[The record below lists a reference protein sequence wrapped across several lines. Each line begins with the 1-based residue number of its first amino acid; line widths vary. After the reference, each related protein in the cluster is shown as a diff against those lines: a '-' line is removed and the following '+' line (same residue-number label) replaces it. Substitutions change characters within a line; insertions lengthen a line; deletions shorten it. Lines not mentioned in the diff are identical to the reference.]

1 MCQVLFLL
9 QLCTVVVIA
18 LVNGLSLGQP
28 ATPHAGSP
36 SAAALPA
43 PPPPAAPGA
52 KPDGSGANSSLSD
65 DVVRSHQLL
74 LMLVVR
80 VRVRVTLTLTPTLT
94 LTLTR
99 SHQLLLMLVVAA
111 LLSALLTALWLAML
125 RVGHSRLEPQPSR
138 P

>member
-1 MCQVLFLL
+1 MLFLL

-28 ATPHAGSP
+28 P
-36 SAAALPA
+36 SAPQGHHTALPA

-52 KPDGSGANSSLSD
+52 NPAAGDSALSD
-65 DVVRSHQLL
+65 DVV
-74 LMLVVR
+74 
-80 VRVRVTLTLTPTLT
+80 
-94 LTLTR
+94 R

-125 RVGHSRLEPQPSR
+125 RVCQRGLEP
-138 P
+138 